1 MGGESTVQS
10 KEQAGRFV
18 LGPSFRM
25 YVGDKIT
32 LDLSPEARDLLNQLL
47 NQTGDTPD
55 DLFRKA
61 IGLYKVAQDAHK
73 EGKAVGV
80 ATSPDVLETEFV
92 GF

>member
-1 MGGESTVQS
+1 MNGESTVQG
-10 KEQAGRFV
+10 KDQARHFV
-18 LGPSFRM
+18 LGPSFR
-25 YVGDKIT
+25 VHIGDKIT
-32 LDLSPEARDLLNQLL
+32 LNLSPEASGLLNQLL
-47 NQTGDTPD
+47 NQTGDSPD

-61 IGLYKVAQDAHK
+61 MGFYKVAQDAHQ